1 MAHKP
6 RVKQEVPRALLQ
18 LMTMLERWTG
28 GVKTSHAVGAILL
41 VGSLLTLLIVT
52 VVWQSEFQRNKREFE
67 SIAAHAEALIQE
79 RLDSRI
85 WLLSESAK
93 MVESEQM
100 AGAEV
105 GCRSRGEW
113 AFVPVP
119 DKAHTEDWRDCLSPV
134 SPDSRRVMDML
145 EAISQDEKVHLSQE
159 LSAAAGEPKWLLVQR
174 VGRVGWVIS
183 EVSEHTLLPQVDGR
197 GGWKLMLQLS
207 RKDLAA
213 DADGL
218 DQHTFGLHSRLSVA
232 DAALLLRIHGERRA
246 SGWGEMFSRYAGVWI
261 AGASGILCTLGVLHA
276 YLMLI
281 STRMRARDMAREM
294 GSALQRTQ
302 SRSQVVM
309 DTAADAI
316 IMVDQAGAI
325 RWCNRAT
332 TSIFG
337 RSPEELD
344 GLAAN
349 SIIPSLPSDEL
360 GLAGWFEQYGFS
372 SRVMSHDALG
382 RRAEGTEFPIT
393 VSASRTELDGELIQ
407 TFIVRDTTDAKW
419 AEQELLLRDRA
430 LASSADGVIITSMT
444 LPNQPVIY
452 ANKAFEHITGYDAY
466 EILGMNCK
474 VLQGDDT
481 NQPGIHVMRQA
492 IREGKGCQV
501 VLRNYRK
508 DGTMFWNELAIA
520 PVQSPDGAV
529 THYVGVQSDITER
542 MAAEQVLHLRT
553 ERLNAVFDLSPDGFV
568 VLDKRGE
575 ICIVNPAF
583 ERMTGLY
590 AADLVGQSMSAFE
603 EQLMARCQSRELV
616 GDGVDAC
623 EYHPDGPD
631 SSADA
636 QAGALSSR
644 ELIHL
649 HTPCTRT
656 LMRRVRHGGADR
668 EVVMYFRDITQELEV
683 DRMKSEFLSMAAHE
697 LRTPMASIFG
707 FTELLI
713 KRQFDDVRR
722 LDMLQTIHRQASILI
737 NLVNELLDLA
747 RIEARRGK
755 DFKRKVQRLQPI
767 VQATLDGLLIHNDSR
782 KVGYALPDLPIW
794 VDVDTEK
801 LSLAIT
807 NVLSNAYKY
816 SPKGGDINLD
826 LVWRDGAEG
835 RECGIQVMDHGLGMT
850 PEQCAK
856 VFQRFFR
863 ADTSGNIPGTGL
875 GMTIVK
881 EIVELH
887 GGKVEVVSAFGVGT
901 TVTLWLPVADE
912 ALVLSAEPEVTA

>member
-1 MAHKP
+1 M
-6 RVKQEVPRALLQ
+6 VNESGEKQEVPRVLMR
-18 LMTMLERWTG
+18 LMTALEKWTG
-28 GVKTSHAVGAILL
+28 GVRTSHAVGAILL
-41 VGSLLTLLIVT
+41 IGSVLTMLIVM
-52 VVWQSEFQRNKREFE
+52 VVWQSEYQRNRREFE
-67 SIAAHAEALIQE
+67 AIAGQAEALIHE
-79 RLDSRI
+79 RIDSRA
-85 WLLSESAK
+85 WMLSESAR
-93 MVESEQM
+93 MIESERM
-100 AGAEV
+100 SGADI

-119 DKAHTEDWRDCLSPV
+119 DKLHEENWRDCLSPV
-134 SPDSRRVMDML
+134 SADVNHVMRVL
-145 EAISQDEKVHLSQE
+145 QAISPDDRVHLSPQ
-159 LSAAAGEPKWLLVQR
+159 LSAAVGQPRWVLVQR
-174 VGRVGWVIS
+174 VAQLGWVTN
-183 EVSEHTLLPQVDGR
+183 ELSEHTLLPGVDEH
-197 GGWKLMLQLS
+197 GGWKLTLRLSREQPGGSEWLGDQGLAVVRSLAVADSTLMLQI
-207 RKDLAA
+207 R
-213 DADGL
+213 
-218 DQHTFGLHSRLSVA
+218 
-232 DAALLLRIHGERRA
+232 GERRGG
-246 SGWGEMFSRYAGVWI
+246 GWSDLLSRYAGVWI
-261 AGASGILCTLGVLHA
+261 AGICGMFFTLGVLHA

-302 SRSQVVM
+302 SRSQAVM

-316 IMVDQAGAI
+316 IMVDQTGAI

-349 SIIPSLPSDEL
+349 SIIPSLPADES
-360 GLAGWFEQYGFS
+360 GLAGWFEQFGFS
-372 SRVMSHDALG
+372 NRVMSHDTMG

-393 VSASRTELDGELIQ
+393 VSASKAELEGELIQ

-474 VLQGDDT
+474 ILQGSDT
-481 NQPGIHVMRQA
+481 DQPGVHAMREA
-492 IREGKGCQV
+492 IRDGKSCQV

-508 DGTMFWNELAIA
+508 DGTMFWNELAIS
-520 PVQSPDGAV
+520 PVQSPDGVV

-542 MAAEQVLHLRT
+542 MAAEQVLHVRT

-583 ERMTGLY
+583 EGMTGLY
-590 AADLVGQSMSAFE
+590 AADLVGQSMAAFE
-603 EQLMARCQSRELV
+603 EHLMARCQSRELV
-616 GDGVDAC
+616 GDGEDAC
-623 EYHPDGPD
+623 EYNPEGGGAAA
-631 SSADA
+631 S
-636 QAGALSSR
+636 AGAVSRR
-644 ELIHL
+644 ELLHL
-649 HTPCTRT
+649 HTPCNRT

-713 KRQFDDVRR
+713 KRQFDDTRR

-737 NLVNELLDLA
+737 NLINELLDLA

-767 VQATLDGLLIHNDSR
+767 VEATIAGLLIHNDSR
-782 KVGYALPDLPIW
+782 KVGHALPELPIW

-826 LVWRDGAEG
+826 LVWRDGLSG
-835 RECGIQVMDHGLGMT
+835 RECGVQVTDHGLGMT
-850 PEQCAK
+850 SEQCTK
-856 VFQRFFR
+856 VFERFFR

-881 EIVELH
+881 EIIELH
-887 GGKVEVVSAFGVGT
+887 GGRVEVVSAFGVGT

-912 ALVLSAEPEVTA
+912 SLVTSGEPEMMA